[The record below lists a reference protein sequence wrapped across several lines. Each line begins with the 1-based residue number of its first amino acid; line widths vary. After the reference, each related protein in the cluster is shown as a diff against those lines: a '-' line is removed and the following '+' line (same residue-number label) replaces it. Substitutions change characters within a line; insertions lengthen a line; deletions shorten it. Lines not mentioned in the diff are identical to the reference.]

1 MKLILGET
9 MSTTTLGV
17 KLDAGARARLK
28 SVSAR
33 LDRSSHW
40 FMKKAILELIEKV
53 EAGAGIEDIV
63 GVDFLEKDA
72 LRHSVAMRLRQER
85 GC

>member
-1 MKLILGET
+1 
-9 MSTTTLGV
+9 MSTTTLGI
-17 KLDAGARARLK
+17 KLDAETRGRLK
-28 SVSAR
+28 TVSTR

-63 GVDFLEKDA
+63 DLDLLEKDS
-72 LRHSVAMRLRQER
+72 LRHSIALRLRQD
-85 GC
+85 CCS

>member
-1 MKLILGET
+1 
-9 MSTTTLGV
+9 MSTTTLGI
-17 KLDAGARARLK
+17 KLDAETRARLK

-63 GVDFLEKDA
+63 SVDFLEKGARRYSVA
-72 LRHSVAMRLRQER
+72 LRLQQDD
-85 GC
+85 C

>member
-1 MKLILGET
+1 
-9 MSTTTLGV
+9 MSTTTLGI
-17 KLDAGARARLK
+17 KLDAGTRARLK
-28 SVSAR
+28 TVSTS

-63 GVDFLEKDA
+63 DIDLLEKDS
-72 LRHSVAMRLRQER
+72 LRHSIALRLRQES
-85 GC
+85 CS

>member
-1 MKLILGET
+1 
-9 MSTTTLGV
+9 MSTTTLGI
-17 KLDAGARARLK
+17 KLDAGTRARLK

-63 GVDFLEKDA
+63 DVDILDKDTKRYSVA
-72 LRHSVAMRLRQER
+72 LRHQQD